1 MGGVDVGDSGGKGK
15 RSTNAELNL
24 IPFIDLL
31 FVTVAFLLITA
42 VWVTNSRLNANAQV
56 PGPPDPTTTP
66 TQVPQDKILNLT
78 VEAEEFT
85 LAWKQGNDVVS
96 EVKVPKPSDAG
107 EPTRYTDL
115 AKTIETEWGRNGG
128 HKDASDPK
136 IDQAILH
143 TDNHTSFKEIAAVM
157 DALFATKRDYTAGG
171 NGKLD
176 RVPVFNMTFAVR

>member
-1 MGGVDVGDSGGKGK
+1 MAGVDVGERGGAGK

-42 VWVTNSRLNANAQV
+42 VWVTNSRLNANAVLPSPADV
-56 PGPPDPTTTP
+56 PPPDVFR
-66 TQVPQDKILNLT
+66 QEKILNLT
-78 VEAEEFT
+78 VEPDQFT

-96 EVKVPKPSDAG
+96 EVKVPKVSDAG
-107 EPTRYTDL
+107 EPTRYADL
-115 AKTIETEWGRNGG
+115 AKTIEAEWSRNGG
-128 HKDASDPK
+128 HRDASDPR

-143 TDNHTSFKEIAAVM
+143 TDNRTRFKEIAAVM
-157 DALFATKRDYTAGG
+157 DALYATKRDYVVGED
-171 NGKLD
+171 GKLA